1 MSIAWH
7 AITLEIQMTY
17 SFCKSLFKT
26 KTNLFCQ
33 LSKCLKAIKI
43 MKTSLTHFKEF
54 WTNLRRWVFIYR
66 VSKLLHFIMNKTAG
80 RNM

>member
-7 AITLEIQMTY
+7 AIILEIQMTY

-33 LSKCLKAIKI
+33 LSKCLKAIKT